1 MRKREKEVLNTL
13 LSFIT
18 EKQSSWEKLQAE
30 TRPIFIYGMGDG
42 AEKIMRVFREKSI
55 PLAGIFASDEFV
67 RGHSFAGYKV
77 RKLSEIEAQVDDF
90 VIVLAFAA
98 GYQSLVDKI
107 VELGQRH
114 TLIVPDVPVAG
125 GGLFT
130 YDYCVEHAAE
140 LEEVYEMLADD
151 ESRRVYANIINFR
164 ISGNI
169 RYLMDVTTP
178 KTEIYRKII
187 RLTPNEVYVDLGAY
201 NGDTIEEVLQHTRG
215 KYIRIYAVEPDR
227 KSFKKLCKYLDGMN
241 YVYAYNAV
249 AWCLDTTVP
258 FSTKAG
264 RQSAVSAFGQEIDA
278 RSVDSILQ
286 GRPAT
291 IIKMDVEGCEREALW
306 GASQTIAHFSPK
318 LMVSLYHRNEDIFA
332 LPLLIRRLNPGY
344 DLYIR
349 HQLYIPAWETNLYAV
364 PSQKNSLA

>member
-1 MRKREKEVLNTL
+1 M

-55 PLAGIFASDEFV
+55 PLAGIFASDDFV

-77 RKLSEIEAQVDDF
+77 RKLSEIEEQVEDF

-107 VELGQRH
+107 VEIGKRH

-130 YDYCVEHAAE
+130 YDYCLEHAAE
-140 LEEVYEMLADD
+140 LEAVYGMLADD
-151 ESRRVYANIINFR
+151 ESRRVYASIINFK
-164 ISGNI
+164 ISGDI
-169 RYLMDVTTP
+169 CYLLDVTTP
-178 KTEIYRKII
+178 KAEIYRKII

-201 NGDTIEEVLQHTRG
+201 NGDTIAEVLQYTRG

-227 KSFKKLCKYLDGMN
+227 KNFKKLCKYLDGMR
-241 YVYAYNAV
+241 YVNAYHAV
-249 AWCLDTTVP
+249 AWCKDTTVP

-264 RQSAVSAFGQEIDA
+264 RQSAVSAFGQEIEA
-278 RSVDSILQ
+278 RSVDSILK

-364 PSQKNSLA
+364 PSQKHSAS

>member
-1 MRKREKEVLNTL
+1 M

-30 TRPIFIYGMGDG
+30 KRPIFIYGMGDG

-55 PLAGIFASDEFV
+55 PLAGIFASDDFV

-77 RKLSEIEAQVDDF
+77 RKLSEIEEQVEDF
-90 VIVLAFAA
+90 VVVLAFAA

-107 VELGQRH
+107 VDLNQRH

-130 YDYCVEHAAE
+130 YDYCLEHAKE
-140 LEEVYEMLADD
+140 IEEVYDMLADD
-151 ESRRVYANIINFR
+151 ESRTVYANIINFR

-178 KTEIYRKII
+178 KADIYRKII
-187 RLTPNEVYVDLGAY
+187 RLTPNEIYVDLGAY
-201 NGDTIEEVLQHTRG
+201 NGDTIQEVLQYTRG
-215 KYIRIYAVEPDR
+215 KFIRIYAVEPDR
-227 KSFKKLCKYLDGMN
+227 KNFKKLNKVLDGMHA
-241 YVYAYNAV
+241 VYSFHAV
-249 AWCLDTTVP
+249 AWCVDTTVP
-258 FSTKAG
+258 FATKAG
-264 RQSAVSAFGQEIDA
+264 RQSAVSAYGQQMDA
-278 RSVDSILQ
+278 RSVDNILQ
-286 GRPAT
+286 GKPAT
-291 IIKMDVEGCEREALW
+291 LIKMDVEGCEREALW
-306 GASQTIAHFSPK
+306 GASQTIAHYSPK

-332 LPLLIRRLNPGY
+332 LPLLIHRLNPNY

-364 PSQKNSLA
+364 PSKH

>member
-1 MRKREKEVLNTL
+1 M

-18 EKQSSWEKLQAE
+18 EKQSSWDQLQAE
-30 TRPIFIYGMGDG
+30 KRPIFIYGMGDG

-55 PLAGIFASDEFV
+55 PLAGIFASDDFV
-67 RGHSFAGYKV
+67 RGHSFAGYQV
-77 RKLSEIEAQVDDF
+77 RRLSDIEAQVDDF

-107 VELGQRH
+107 VGIGNRH
-114 TLIVPDVPVAG
+114 LLIVPDVPVAG
-125 GGLFT
+125 SGLFT
-130 YDYCVEHAAE
+130 YEYCLAHAEE
-140 LEEVYEMLADD
+140 LEAVYQMLADD
-151 ESRRVYANIINFR
+151 YSRKVYANIINFK

-169 RYLMDVTTP
+169 RYLMEVTTP
-178 KTEIYRKII
+178 KSEIYRKII
-187 RLTPNEVYVDLGAY
+187 HLTPNEIYVDLGAY
-201 NGDTIEEVLQHTRG
+201 NGDTIGEVLQYTRG

-227 KSFKKLCKYLDGMN
+227 KNFKKLCKYLDGMK
-241 YVYAYNAV
+241 YVDAYHAV
-249 AWCLDTTVP
+249 AWCKDTTVP

-264 RQSAVSAFGQEIDA
+264 RQSAVSAFGQQIEA

-286 GRPAT
+286 NRPAT

-306 GASQTIAHFSPK
+306 GASQTIAHYTPK

-332 LPLLIRRLNPGY
+332 LPLLIRQLHPDY

-364 PSQKNSLA
+364 PSKKRP

>member
-1 MRKREKEVLNTL
+1 M
-13 LSFIT
+13 
-18 EKQSSWEKLQAE
+18 
-30 TRPIFIYGMGDG
+30 
-42 AEKIMRVFREKSI
+42 
-55 PLAGIFASDEFV
+55 
-67 RGHSFAGYKV
+67 

-201 NGDTIEEVLQHTRG
+201 NGDTIEEVLQHTR
-215 KYIRIYAVEPDR
+215 A
-227 KSFKKLCKYLDGMN
+227 
-241 YVYAYNAV
+241 
-249 AWCLDTTVP
+249 
-258 FSTKAG
+258 STSG
-264 RQSAVSAFGQEIDA
+264 SMR
-278 RSVDSILQ
+278 
-286 GRPAT
+286 
-291 IIKMDVEGCEREALW
+291 
-306 GASQTIAHFSPK
+306 
-318 LMVSLYHRNEDIFA
+318 
-332 LPLLIRRLNPGY
+332 
-344 DLYIR
+344 
-349 HQLYIPAWETNLYAV
+349 
-364 PSQKNSLA
+364 